1 MSDVYERSIKMR
13 ILKMATG
20 FRNRKVITTLK
31 SEAQLWWAEDRTGHE
46 EGETT
51 TMNKPFKESFLMK
64 GDLKN
69 GVVSRGRHVK
79 SQEIQEHVYI
89 ETGTIL

>member
-1 MSDVYERSIKMR
+1 
-13 ILKMATG
+13 MATG

-31 SEAQLWWAEDRTGHE
+31 SEAQLWWAEDKMGHE
-46 EGETT
+46 EVETT
-51 TMNKPFKESFLMK
+51 TMNKPFLKSFVMK
-64 GDLKN
+64 GYQKN

-79 SQEIQEHVYI
+79 SQEIQENVYI

>member
-1 MSDVYERSIKMR
+1 
-13 ILKMATG
+13 MATG

-31 SEAQLWWAEDRTGHE
+31 SEAQLWWAEDRMGHE
-46 EGETT
+46 EVET
-51 TMNKPFKESFLMK
+51 TMNKPFLKSSVMK
-64 GDLKN
+64 GDQKN

-79 SQEIQEHVYI
+79 SQEIQENVYI